1 MHAIVYMVITLYLC
15 TENQDT
21 MYRDPHVYIADV
33 EVMTGKSYRTCRRI
47 MDDIRKYYGL
57 SKREKPT
64 MQQVK
69 AYLVGISE

>member
-1 MHAIVYMVITLYLC
+1 
-15 TENQDT
+15 

-47 MDDIRKYYGL
+47 MEDIRKYYGL
-57 SKREKPT
+57 AKREKPT

-69 AYLVGISE
+69 AYLVGISD